1 LSIKEARPT
10 NMKMKLWEKMA
21 LALAL
26 ALVLAKQKV
35 KKKTGIKRG

>member
-1 LSIKEARPT
+1 
-10 NMKMKLWEKMA
+10 MKMKLWEKMA

-35 KKKTGIKRG
+35 KKKTGIKRGWKSW